1 MNRGLDTRTKLHSY
15 EDALDSTR
23 GKNARWVSGRFDP
36 LLAAHAR
43 RLAELGK
50 GADLLI
56 VTVLDAGADSIL
68 PIEARA
74 QLVAALAT
82 VDCVVIGRAPAH
94 AEDIGDGAFRGELAE
109 HVRQRHRESA

>member
-1 MNRGLDTRTKLHSY
+1 LDTRAKIHSY

-43 RLAELGK
+43 RLAELSEGV
-50 GADLLI
+50 DLLI
-56 VTVLDAGADSIL
+56 VTVMDAGPDSIL
-68 PIEARA
+68 PMEARA
-74 QLVAALAT
+74 QLVAALAA

-94 AEDIGDGAFRGELAE
+94 ATDIADAALRGELAE
-109 HVRQRHRESA
+109 RVRLQRQESA

>member
-1 MNRGLDTRTKLHSY
+1 LDTRTKIHSY

-43 RLAELGK
+43 RLAELSE

-56 VTVLDAGADSIL
+56 VTVMDAGLDSIL
-68 PIEARA
+68 PVEARA
-74 QLVAALAT
+74 QLVAALAA

-94 AEDIGDGAFRGELAE
+94 ATDIADTAFRSELAE
-109 HVRQRHRESA
+109 HVRQRRQESA